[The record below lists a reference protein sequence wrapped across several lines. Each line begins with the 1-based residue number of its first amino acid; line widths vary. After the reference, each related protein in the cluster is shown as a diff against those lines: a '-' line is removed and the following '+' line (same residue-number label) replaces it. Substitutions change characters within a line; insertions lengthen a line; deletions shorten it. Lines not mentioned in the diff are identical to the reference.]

1 MRHTHW
7 RMHSFAHA
15 LSVTK
20 LNTQEKE
27 RKMIGNTYDLH
38 SKMSSISK
46 SRRKETKRFEDW
58 KQQRRKQRRIKE
70 LEKEKRYG
78 NVSRGN

>member
-1 MRHTHW
+1 
-7 RMHSFAHA
+7 
-15 LSVTK
+15 
-20 LNTQEKE
+20 
-27 RKMIGNTYDLH
+27 MIGNTYDLH
-38 SKMSSISK
+38 SKMSSTSK
-46 SRRKETKRFEDW
+46 ARRKETKRFEDW

>member
-1 MRHTHW
+1 
-7 RMHSFAHA
+7 
-15 LSVTK
+15 
-20 LNTQEKE
+20 
-27 RKMIGNTYDLH
+27 MIGNTYDLH